1 MICHLLLENVAVGYV
16 PSKNQVKFEQ
26 IIEITCHVL
35 LASRIDLL
43 KVFSKYIDTFQII
56 ILII

>member
-43 KVFSKYIDTFQII
+43 KVFQN
-56 ILII
+56 ILTRFRLLFS